1 MARKKFEDDDDFEE
15 IDDSILDEEPNEDNI
30 ESAMQVR
37 DYSSR
42 KILAWVVNNE
52 QRPVML
58 EILLDLLTGAQIKAV
73 ATEEEALTVIEEE
86 EWDSFVVDFTEPGVS
101 TSEFVKQ
108 VNNLPDAM
116 LVAISFPAIAL
127 GEERNRFKLE
137 PLRKL
142 FDIEKPKPKLPPAVV

>member
-1 MARKKFEDDDDFEE
+1 MARKKFDEDEFDE

-42 KILAWVVNNE
+42 KILLWVVNNE
-52 QRPVML
+52 HRPVML

-73 ATEEEALTVIEEE
+73 ATEAEALNAIDED
-86 EWDSFVVDFTEPGVS
+86 EWDCFVVDFTEVGVS
-101 TSEFVKQ
+101 ESEFVKQ
-108 VNNLPDAM
+108 VNNLVEAM
-116 LVAISFPAIAL
+116 LVAISFPAIVL

-142 FDIEKPKPKLPPAVV
+142 FDIEKPKPKAPAAT